1 MESLAKIYE
10 PQIRARKQSEKRIQ
24 DNIDVFSASL
34 RPLISSEAELF
45 EQSQTK
51 MIAIVTLLIK
61 RNEGE
66 RDRS

>member
-24 DNIDVFSASL
+24 DNIDVFSASV

-45 EQSQTK
+45 EQSQIK